1 MKMPDYYEVLGVSK
15 TATAEDIKKA
25 YRKLALRWHPDKN
38 PSNKEEA
45 ANKFKEISAAYEV
58 LSDANK
64 KNIYDRGG
72 SDFDFANNFDDF
84 PGHHQGFTFHF
95 SRPEDIFRDFFGTD
109 DPFSVFFESNS
120 SRNVGHGS
128 LFQDGFATAG
138 FGSFGGFGGGPFLP
152 PYMGLKSIPQN
163 GFSSFSSS
171 SSFGSGSG
179 GVRRS
184 STTSIKTVN
193 GKRIK
198 TTKVVQDGN
207 EIVTVEENGVLQSK
221 MINGELQALQY

>member
-138 FGSFGGFGGGPFLP
+138 FGSFGGFGG
-152 PYMGLKSIPQN
+152 
-163 GFSSFSSS
+163 FSSFSSS

>member
-138 FGSFGGFGGGPFLP
+138 FGSFGGFGGFSSFGNDG
-152 PYMGLKSIPQN
+152 MESS
-163 GFSSFSSS
+163 FSSFSSS